1 MDLCLKVLKESN
13 KTKFDSYSVRN
24 DVLIISHITFQDCRV
39 RIFLRTRN
47 WTIAGQW
54 SYEKIV
60 ILSLKPRGHVR
71 ILIHR
76 KWAIIMSW
84 TILKGLF
91 LSNLDLPQVDS
102 VSAEGARDAREASEC
117 DRQQNRKRAL
127 RKSISN
133 VACIVVMAH
142 AEKILDLS

>member
-24 DVLIISHITFQDCRV
+24 GVLIISHITFQDCRV
-39 RIFLRTRN
+39 HIFLRTRN

-54 SYEKIV
+54 SCEKIV

-102 VSAEGARDAREASEC
+102 VSAEGARDTREASEC

-133 VACIVVMAH
+133 VACSH
-142 AEKILDLS
+142 GSCRKDS

>member
-1 MDLCLKVLKESN
+1 MPDIGTNCGRYHRYLLGFYLLGLSRAHFSPNSKL
-13 KTKFDSYSVRN
+13 DY
-24 DVLIISHITFQDCRV
+24 
-39 RIFLRTRN
+39 
-47 WTIAGQW
+47 IAGQW
-54 SYEKIV
+54 SCEKIV

-84 TILKGLF
+84 TILKGLL

-102 VSAEGARDAREASEC
+102 VSAEGARDTREASEC

-133 VACIVVMAH
+133 VACSH
-142 AEKILDLS
+142 GSCRKDS

>member
-24 DVLIISHITFQDCRV
+24 GVLIISHITFQDCRV
-39 RIFLRTRN
+39 HIFLRTRN

-84 TILKGLF
+84 TILKGLL

-102 VSAEGARDAREASEC
+102 VSAEGARDTREASEC

-133 VACIVVMAH
+133 VACSH
-142 AEKILDLS
+142 GSCRKDS

>member
-24 DVLIISHITFQDCRV
+24 GVLIISHITFQDCREH
-39 RIFLRTRN
+39 IFLRTRN

-102 VSAEGARDAREASEC
+102 VSAEGARDAGEAS
-117 DRQQNRKRAL
+117 
-127 RKSISN
+127 KSERRIT
-133 VACIVVMAH
+133 
-142 AEKILDLS
+142 LLQL

>member
-24 DVLIISHITFQDCRV
+24 SVLIISHITFQDCRV
-39 RIFLRTRN
+39 HIFLRTRN

-84 TILKGLF
+84 TILKGLC
-91 LSNLDLPQVDS
+91 LSYLDLPQVDC
-102 VSAEGARDAREASEC
+102 VSAREAREASEC

-133 VACIVVMAH
+133 LACSRGSCR
-142 AEKILDLS
+142 KDS